1 MRVNKGM
8 STSVLNKPL
17 DLVLSYVWDL
27 LQLRLDEKIIM
38 LVSLMILVNLLGFIS
53 FNTNLKFFNAS
64 MIFKT

>member
-8 STSVLNKPL
+8 STSVSNKP
-17 DLVLSYVWDL
+17 DLVFSYVWDL